1 MIDKISNARFYI
13 IGVGPGDP
21 DLLTL
26 KAVRMIG
33 MADVI
38 AYPTLSDGQSRARK
52 TVAEY
57 ITKLHEELPFH
68 LPMAVDPTAAQ
79 CAYDGVSAKIRAYL
93 KAGQSVALL
102 CEGDPF
108 FYGSAIHVYTRI
120 AGAYTTRVV
129 PGVSSLTAG
138 AAVAGLPLTV
148 RNDVLKVLPA
158 TLEAERLEAELEVCD
173 AAVIIKVG
181 RHFGK
186 VARVIRN
193 AGLGTYALLVS
204 AASQD
209 DQHIVAFDDLAASY
223 PDNAS
228 DSGPGGDGE
237 QPYFSMVL
245 ISRHK
250 RAAQ

>member
-1 MIDKISNARFYI
+1 MIGGFADARFYV

-38 AYPTLSDGQSRARK
+38 AYPTLQNGRSRARQ
-52 TVAEY
+52 TIAEY
-57 ITKLHEELPFH
+57 ITRLHKELAFH
-68 LPMAVDPTAAQ
+68 LPMEVAPHAAQ
-79 CAYDGVSAKIRAYL
+79 NAYDRVSAKIRDHL
-93 KAGQSVALL
+93 DAGRSVALL

-108 FYGSAIHVYTRI
+108 LYASAIHVYGRI
-120 AGAYTTRVV
+120 AGSYTTRIV

-138 AAVAGLPLTV
+138 AAAAGLPLAT

-158 TLEAERLEAELEVCD
+158 TLDYARLAAELDTCE

-181 RHFGK
+181 RHFEK
-186 VARVIRN
+186 VAEAIR
-193 AGLGTYALLVS
+193 AKGLGAQAVLVA

-209 DQHIVAFDDLAASY
+209 DQRVVRFEELTEDA
-223 PDNAS
+223 
-228 DSGPGGDGE
+228 

-245 ISRHK
+245 ISSHERTPP
-250 RAAQ
+250 